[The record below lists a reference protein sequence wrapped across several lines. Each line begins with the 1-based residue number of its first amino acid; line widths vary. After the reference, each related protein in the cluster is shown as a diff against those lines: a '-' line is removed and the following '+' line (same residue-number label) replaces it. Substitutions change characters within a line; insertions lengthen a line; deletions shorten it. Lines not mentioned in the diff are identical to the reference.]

1 MSAFDLNG
9 THTGGAN
16 SGAIKLIIFDWD
28 GTISDSVA
36 RIVSSMQMAATEL
49 NMTVPSYTEVKEIIG
64 LGLTEA
70 VFRLFP
76 QATREQVFQLQTSYS
91 QHYRSEDTAPCAF
104 FHGVEETL
112 EQLKAE
118 GYLLAV
124 ATGKSR
130 AGLDRVLLSLGMEN
144 FFHNSRCA
152 DETLSK
158 PDPLMLEQL
167 LCDFDLPAEAAV
179 MVGDTEFDMEMAVNA
194 GMPRIAVSYG
204 AHHADRLKAFEP
216 LACVDL
222 FRDIR
227 SSLY

>member
-1 MSAFDLNG
+1 V
-9 THTGGAN
+9 
-16 SGAIKLIIFDWD
+16 IFDWD

-36 RIVSSMQMAATEL
+36 RIVDSMQSAAVELDMAMPTYL
-49 NMTVPSYTEVKEIIG
+49 EVKEIIG

-76 QATREQVFQLQTSYS
+76 KATQEQVFQLQTSYS
-91 QHYRSEDTAPCAF
+91 RHYRAEDSAPCPF
-104 FHGVEETL
+104 FPGVEETL
-112 EQLKAE
+112 HQLKAD
-118 GYLLAV
+118 GYQLAV

-158 PDPLMLEQL
+158 PHPLMLEEL
-167 LCDFDLPAEAAV
+167 LAEFDLPAEAAV
-179 MVGDTEFDMEMAVNA
+179 MIGDTEFDMEMAVNA

-204 AHHADRLKAFEP
+204 AHHADRLHAFEP

-222 FRDIR
+222 FSEIK
-227 SSLY
+227 SSIY

>member
-1 MSAFDLNG
+1 VSK
-9 THTGGAN
+9 TN
-16 SGAIKLIIFDWD
+16 SNSIKLVIFDWD

-36 RIVSSMQMAATEL
+36 RIVSSMQSAATEL
-49 NMTVPSYTEVKEIIG
+49 AMPVPSYLEVKEIIG

-70 VFRLFP
+70 TFRLFP
-76 QATREQVFQLQTSYS
+76 QATREQVFQLQTRYS
-91 QHYRSEDTAPCAF
+91 QHYRNEDSAPCPF
-104 FHGVEETL
+104 FPGVEETL
-112 EQLKAE
+112 QDLKAE
-118 GYLLAV
+118 GYQLAV

-130 AGLDRVLLSLGMEN
+130 AGLDRVLLSLGMED

-158 PDPLMLEQL
+158 PHPLMLEEL
-167 LCDFDLPAEAAV
+167 LAEFGLPAEAAV

-204 AHHADRLKAFEP
+204 AHHADRLQTFKP

-222 FRDIR
+222 FSEIK

>member
-1 MSAFDLNG
+1 MSKIENNASSK
-9 THTGGAN
+9 T
-16 SGAIKLIIFDWD
+16 IKLIIFDWD

-36 RIVSSMQMAATEL
+36 RIVSSMQSAATEL
-49 NMTVPSYTEVKEIIG
+49 DMAVPTYLEVKEIIG

-70 VFRLFP
+70 AFRLFP

-91 QHYRSEDTAPCAF
+91 QHYRTEDSAPCPF
-104 FHGVEETL
+104 FLGVEETL
-112 EQLKAE
+112 HQLKAD
-118 GYLLAV
+118 GYQLAV

-130 AGLDRVLLSLGMEN
+130 AGLDRVLLSLGMED
-144 FFHNSRCA
+144 FFHSSRCA

-158 PDPLMLEQL
+158 PHPLMLEQL
-167 LCDFDLPAEAAV
+167 LAEFDLPAEAAV

-204 AHHADRLKAFEP
+204 AHHADRLIAFDP

-222 FRDIR
+222 FSGIK

>member
-1 MSAFDLNG
+1 MNKIASN
-9 THTGGAN
+9 T
-16 SGAIKLIIFDWD
+16 IKLVIFDWD

-36 RIVSSMQMAATEL
+36 RIVDSMQSAAVELDMAMPTYL
-49 NMTVPSYTEVKEIIG
+49 EVKEIIG

-76 QATREQVFQLQTSYS
+76 KATQEQVFQLQTSYS
-91 QHYRSEDTAPCAF
+91 RHYRAEDSAPCPF
-104 FHGVEETL
+104 FPGVEETL
-112 EQLKAE
+112 HQLKAD
-118 GYLLAV
+118 GYQLAV

-158 PDPLMLEQL
+158 PHPLMLEEL
-167 LCDFDLPAEAAV
+167 LAEFDLPAEAAV
-179 MVGDTEFDMEMAVNA
+179 MIGDTEFDMEMAVNA

-204 AHHADRLKAFEP
+204 AHHVDRLKAFEP

-222 FRDIR
+222 FGDIR

>member
-1 MSAFDLNG
+1 MNTTASN
-9 THTGGAN
+9 T
-16 SGAIKLIIFDWD
+16 IKLVIFDWD

-36 RIVSSMQMAATEL
+36 RIVNSMQSAAVEL
-49 NMTVPSYTEVKEIIG
+49 DMTMPTYLEVKEIIG

-76 QATREQVFQLQTSYS
+76 QASREQVFQLQTSYS
-91 QHYRSEDTAPCAF
+91 RHYRAEDSAPCPF
-104 FHGVEETL
+104 FPGVEETL
-112 EQLKAE
+112 HQLKAD
-118 GYLLAV
+118 GYQLAV

-130 AGLDRVLLSLGMEN
+130 AGLDRVLLSLGMED

-158 PDPLMLEQL
+158 PHPLMLEEL
-167 LCDFDLPAEAAV
+167 LAEFDLPAEAAV
-179 MVGDTEFDMEMAVNA
+179 MIGDTEFDMEMAVNA

-204 AHHADRLKAFEP
+204 AHHADRLHAFEP

-222 FRDIR
+222 FSEIK

>member
-1 MSAFDLNG
+1 VSNP
-9 THTGGAN
+9 N
-16 SGAIKLIIFDWD
+16 SKTIKLVIFDWD

-36 RIVSSMQMAATEL
+36 RIVSSMQRAAVDLDMA
-49 NMTVPSYTEVKEIIG
+49 VPSYLEVQEIIG

-70 VFRLFP
+70 AFRLFP

-91 QHYRSEDTAPCAF
+91 QHYRAEDSAPCPF
-104 FHGVEETL
+104 FPGVEETL
-112 EQLKAE
+112 HQLKAD
-118 GYLLAV
+118 GYQLAV

-130 AGLDRVLLSLGMEN
+130 AGLDRVLLNLGMED

-158 PDPLMLEQL
+158 PHPLMLEEL
-167 LCDFDLPAEAAV
+167 LTEFDLSAEAAV

-204 AHHADRLKAFEP
+204 AHHADRLHAFDP

-222 FRDIR
+222 FSEIK